1 MTASLSFALQCF
13 KFNAQ
18 VSEVEGFRFKSQVTS
33 DQDCSSLQEF
43 ICATILKYL
52 MRLDKEESYL
62 QNCIMCMSMI
72 FLII

>member
-1 MTASLSFALQCF
+1 MIASLSSAVQCF

-18 VSEVEGFRFKSQVTS
+18 VLEVQGFRFKSQATS
-33 DQDCSSLQEF
+33 VQDCSPPQEF
-43 ICATILKYL
+43 ICATIIKYL